1 MNRSH
6 AMERLKADASGNTGL
21 SHVLTEA
28 VPGFASPEDA
38 VNFLFARG
46 FEVSARDL
54 VEAAAD
60 EARDEARDE
69 TPVGEGEGG
78 YGALMRFII
87 DR

>member
-1 MNRSH
+1 MSRSH

-38 VNFLFARG
+38 VNFLASRG

-54 VEAAAD
+54 VEAAA
-60 EARDEARDE
+60 DEARDE